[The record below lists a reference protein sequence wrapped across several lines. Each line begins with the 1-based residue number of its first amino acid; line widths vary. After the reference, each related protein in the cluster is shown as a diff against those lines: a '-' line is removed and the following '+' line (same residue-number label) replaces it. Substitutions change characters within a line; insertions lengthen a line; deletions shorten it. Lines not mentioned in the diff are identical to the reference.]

1 MIRNQLQ
8 PVEVSFGDGLRGLT
22 VRPISARAMFVLAHG
37 AGAGMRHAFL
47 ESLAATLGAV
57 GIASLRFDFPYL
69 ARGRKAPD
77 PPAVL
82 YGAIRAAVAWAGQQG
97 LPVLAGGKS
106 MGGRMTTQ
114 ASAEAPL
121 EGVRGLVLVGFPLH
135 AAGVEPNIRRAA
147 HLPSVK
153 APMLFLQGTR
163 DDLCDLALLQPVLAA
178 LQPPPQLHIV
188 EGADHS
194 FHVLKRSGRTD
205 ADVIA
210 ELASEISAFA
220 ARVCT

>member
-1 MIRNQLQ
+1 MSSDSLR
-8 PVEVSFGDGLRGLT
+8 PAEVTFSDEHRGLF
-22 VRPISARAMFVLAHG
+22 VRPPDARALLVLAHG

-47 ESLAATLGAV
+47 ESLAAALGAV

-69 ARGRKAPD
+69 QRGRKVPD

-82 YGAIRAAVAWAGQQG
+82 YRTIRAAVAWACRQG

-135 AAGVEPNIRRAA
+135 AAGVAPNIRRAG
-147 HLPSVK
+147 HLKDVK
-153 APMLFLQGTR
+153 TPMLLLQGTR
-163 DDLCDLALLQPVLAA
+163 DDLCDLELLRPVLEA
-178 LQPPPQLHIV
+178 LQTPPRLHVV

-205 ADVIA
+205 AEVIA
-210 ELASEISAFA
+210 ELAATIAAFA
-220 ARVCT
+220 DGP